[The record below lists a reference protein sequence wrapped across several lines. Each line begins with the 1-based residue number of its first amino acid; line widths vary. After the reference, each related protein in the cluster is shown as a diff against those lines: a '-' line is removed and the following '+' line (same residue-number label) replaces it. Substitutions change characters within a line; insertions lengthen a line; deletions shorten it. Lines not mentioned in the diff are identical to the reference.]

1 MNLTKMMAAAGIGCG
16 EGCICAKVFSDSLS
30 EAQKS
35 MFTHMIE
42 KGAKK
47 RLKKIKKAGK
57 LDGKSDQRPKSSKGP
72 NLGGFME
79 QLFEDAFSP
88 DREKN
93 LSPFATMMRAM
104 LREKEV
110 EPYAGDLTADQI
122 ATLAEANEDIQTE
135 VEEALRKLIASR
147 ANNDPSRIK
156 TTAIKDGADVEFDV
170 LAAAG
175 DEENGPSDFMAMLQ
189 SMVRGRRAEMSAEPY
204 TGDLTAD
211 QIATLAALDD
221 PIRAKVEEEV
231 RQAIAAYGDGDP
243 RRVLLKMQQ
252 KGIGTIISAKILDP
266 IDEAEVGESTD
277 KETKAA

>member
-35 MFTHMIE
+35 MFTHIIE
-42 KGAKK
+42 AGAKK
-47 RLKKIKKAGK
+47 RLQKIKKTGK
-57 LDGKSDQRPKSSKGP
+57 NVADGKSKKRLKTPQGSFASFIDQMFNGAESADG
-72 NLGGFME
+72 N
-79 QLFEDAFSP
+79 QFSP
-88 DREKN
+88 I
-93 LSPFATMMRAM
+93 AAM
-104 LREKEV
+104 LS
-110 EPYAGDLTADQI
+110 
-122 ATLAEANEDIQTE
+122 
-135 VEEALRKLIASR
+135 EALQQRK
-147 ANNDPSRIK
+147 
-156 TTAIKDGADVEFDV
+156 
-170 LAAAG
+170 
-175 DEENGPSDFMAMLQ
+175 
-189 SMVRGRRAEMSAEPY
+189 AEMSAEPY

-266 IDEAEVGESTD
+266 IDEAEVGESMD